1 MLQKFQFRVSCSLI
15 AMVVLACSTTS
26 QLIAQEKRSAVIER
40 YLDSSTALVGWLDV
54 SETDLPGLQA
64 FAKKYQIETGP
75 MTQTLRFQK
84 ALKTVGVKQVF
95 VIASLADLS
104 MGGPLAVLPSDAD
117 KVDTVQLLVSTS
129 LASEPV
135 TVVTDGNNVLVGSN
149 DVVNR
154 YITLKSTKP
163 DASLVSEINAVKLA
177 NAAIL
182 RVPAAFSVFL
192 SPVLPDL
199 IKGLKLKN
207 PPDLQTV
214 GQVAMSA
221 QTISLSASI
230 PPRQAKLKVEM
241 STTDA
246 AKQTSGLLN
255 RLIRDEVPK
264 VSDNLQMSATGTT
277 VGLDLSDEEAVA
289 SAMDV
294 LALVLAPARQ
304 EARESQQRNSMKQ
317 IGLAMHNF
325 YSAHDSFPPQALVSK
340 DGKKLLSWRVLIL
353 PFLDQNELYQ
363 QFHLDEPWDSEHNI
377 KLVAKMPQVYAE
389 PSASGVEIAAGQ
401 TRLQV
406 PLLANSVFGR
416 AGGGTTFREIT
427 DGTSNTVMVVQVP
440 KAVSVTWTKP
450 DDAIVEPTNPAAA
463 LVDLSQ
469 ERFLAGFCDGSVR
482 RILTTVSKKTLSALL
497 TMDGG
502 EIVDTEEM

>member
-1 MLQKFQFRVSCSLI
+1 MLQKNQIPASRSFVALC
-15 AMVVLACSTTS
+15 VLMCSTTS
-26 QLIAQEKRSAVIER
+26 VLMAQEKRSAVIER
-40 YLDSSTALVGWLDV
+40 YLDSNTALVGWLNV
-54 SETDLPGLQA
+54 SETDLPRLQA
-64 FAKKYQIETGP
+64 FAEKYQIETGP

-95 VIASLADLS
+95 AIASLADLS
-104 MGGPLAVLPSDAD
+104 MGGPLAVLPSDAE

-154 YITLKSTKP
+154 YVTMKSTKP
-163 DASLVSEINAVKLA
+163 DASLVAEINAVKLA

-214 GQVAMSA
+214 SQVAMSA

-246 AKQTSGLLN
+246 ATETSGLLN

-264 VSDNLQMSATGTT
+264 VSDNLQISATGTT
-277 VGLDLSDEEAVA
+277 VGLDLADDEAVA
-289 SAMDV
+289 TAMD
-294 LALVLAPARQ
+294 LLSQILTPARI
-304 EARESQQRNSMKQ
+304 EARQLQQKNSMKHV
-317 IGLAMHNF
+317 GLAMHNF
-325 YSAHDSFPPQALVSK
+325 HSAYDSFPPQALASK

-353 PFLDQNELYQ
+353 PYLDQAELYE
-363 QFHLDEPWDSEHNI
+363 QFRLDEAWDSKHNI
-377 KLVAKMPQVYAE
+377 KLVAKMPRVYAE
-389 PSASGVEIAAGQ
+389 PSASDAELAAGK
-401 TRLQV
+401 TRLQG

-416 AGGGTTFREIT
+416 VGGGTTFRDIT

-440 KAVSVTWTKP
+440 QGKSVTWTKP
-450 DDAIVEPTNPAAA
+450 DDVVVDSKDPAAA
-463 LVDLSQ
+463 LTDPSQ
-469 ERFLAGFCDGSVR
+469 ERFLVGFCDGSVR
-482 RILTTVSKKTLSALL
+482 QILTTVSQKTLLALL
-497 TMDGG
+497 TMNGG
-502 EIVDTEEM
+502 EVVDTDKL